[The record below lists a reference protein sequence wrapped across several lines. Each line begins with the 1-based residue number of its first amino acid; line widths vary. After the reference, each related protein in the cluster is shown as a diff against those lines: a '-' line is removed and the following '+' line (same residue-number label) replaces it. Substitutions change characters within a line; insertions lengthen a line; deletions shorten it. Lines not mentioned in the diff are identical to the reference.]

1 MTLLVSRTRRLRPRT
16 PSRTNGAIHVN
27 LPPGGGFRKVDLL
40 WALGLLCVIGIGL
53 QYASRALR
61 SAKTEDDQVLIV
73 QVAPPPP
80 PPPVILPVEPKPIP
94 VPPEPDEPP
103 PPPAPEKEPP
113 PPVFGI
119 SDNATSKAGDMA
131 VATGN
136 TLMKPADSLVQK
148 APPPLPAVPV
158 QLDRQPAILHQV
170 VPEYPAWAEEQ
181 GVMAVVKLLVTID
194 AKGQV
199 QNVDI
204 VSSGGNDFAR
214 NAIKAVKATMF
225 QPLVRDGVALP
236 ARFLFTYRFFL

>member
-1 MTLLVSRTRRLRPRT
+1 
-16 PSRTNGAIHVN
+16 
-27 LPPGGGFRKVDLL
+27 
-40 WALGLLCVIGIGL
+40 
-53 QYASRALR
+53 
-61 SAKTEDDQVLIV
+61 
-73 QVAPPPP
+73 
-80 PPPVILPVEPKPIP
+80 
-94 VPPEPDEPP
+94 
-103 PPPAPEKEPP
+103 
-113 PPVFGI
+113 
-119 SDNATSKAGDMA
+119 MA